1 MRWQSSRLI
10 ALSLTAT
17 VFAMSSIPVFA
28 DENQSTCPSN
38 VEASKLPINQIT
50 DQDQLTH
57 MVEIK
62 LKLLDKI
69 VHGSSTAKRIESS
82 KNNEA
87 IELLKT
93 ARQYLVDSKKL
104 FDQGCIKASEENL
117 DNGLQTIEAA
127 SHNVVDS
134 QRLDKSARQRY
145 KHLNEQVTS
154 LREAYDL
161 IMKEKNS
168 TTVDFLD
175 ENALQELLN
184 SSAELARK
192 DNYQQANKFMLK
204 ATNML
209 EISLTNVRDKETLV
223 HEIKFDSI
231 EEEYAYMLET
241 NNSYIKLLKLVMSN
255 QNTSDPKHVSM
266 GKLVERNKGLRAAA
280 DTNFAEGKIEEALAN
295 LEEGTENLIRALR
308 FAGIGL

>member
-28 DENQSTCPSN
+28 DENQSTCQSN

-50 DQDQLTH
+50 DQDQLTR

-117 DNGLQTIEAA
+117 DNWLQTIEAA

-161 IMKEKNS
+161 IMKEKNN

-192 DNYQQANKFMLK
+192 DNYQQANKFMFK

-231 EEEYAYMLET
+231 EEEYAYLLET

-308 FAGIGL
+308 FSGIGL